1 MVMRGDYQ
9 YLEQRAHQAFELAKA
24 TQDRPA
30 RSIYLKTAKCY
41 HDLARAIE
49 KRERIRANAATP
61 GKKH

>member
-1 MVMRGDYQ
+1 MAKRGYHQ
-9 YLEQRAHQAFELAKA
+9 YLEQRAQEAFALAKS

-49 KRERIRANAATP
+49 ERERIRANATAP